1 MAKKDTC
8 TVCGKLLKAKII
20 SYEGKKFCCE
30 TCCGKYKKS
39 KKGKVCT
46 FC

>member
-1 MAKKDTC
+1 MAKKDAC
-8 TVCGKLLKAKII
+8 TVCGKVLKEKIT

-30 TCCGKYKKS
+30 VCCGKYKKD
-39 KKGKVCT
+39 KKVCE